1 MHISELITLAVSS
14 LSALVSIWSIVQNI
28 LANGTKVKLDFSWI
42 YYEGSLV
49 KLCINLTNLS
59 SVQATVSK
67 IKLTNPAYS
76 LQFSRDLLEDFDET
90 YYKEKNVDG
99 TIFSAYPPF
108 NIPPHTSK
116 QYILEFLFDESKV
129 EPDEETLTLSYT
141 VNKKVKCSTITYDK
155 LTNLTNLTNFDQ
167 LFDAMVSKQHSDL

>member
-14 LSALVSIWSIVQNI
+14 LSALVSIWSIAQNI
-28 LANGTKVKLDFSWI
+28 LANRTKVELNFLWI
-42 YYEGSLV
+42 YYESSMV

-59 SVQATVSK
+59 SVQATVNK
-67 IKLTNPAYS
+67 INLTNPAYS
-76 LQFSRDLLEDFDET
+76 LQFSHDLLEDFDET

-108 NIPPHTSK
+108 NIPPHTTK

-129 EPDEETLTLSYT
+129 KPNEETLTLSYT
-141 VNKKVKCSTITYDK
+141 VNNKDRCSTITYDK
-155 LTNLTNLTNFDQ
+155 LNNLKNFDQ